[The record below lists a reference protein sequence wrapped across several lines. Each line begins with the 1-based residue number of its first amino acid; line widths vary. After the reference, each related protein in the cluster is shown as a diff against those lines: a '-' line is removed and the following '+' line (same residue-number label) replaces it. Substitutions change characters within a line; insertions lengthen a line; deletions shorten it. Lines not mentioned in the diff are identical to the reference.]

1 MIIVVMGV
9 SGAGKT
15 TLGRLLAERLGL
27 AYIEGDDY
35 HPPANVAKMASG
47 VPLEDADRAPWLTR
61 LNEVLRAEKNVVLAC
76 SALKAAYRSRLLEG
90 VENARLVHLQA
101 DKALIASRLAQ
112 RAHRYM
118 PASLLESQ
126 LAALEAPEQAICIDV
141 SADPAECVEAIVR
154 EVARQGNAKSVAPAK
169 AGAQFS
175 SKT

>member
-15 TLGRLLAERLGL
+15 TLGKLLAERLGL

-47 VPLEDADRAPWLTR
+47 VPLKDEDRWPWLDA
-61 LNEVLRAEKNVVLAC
+61 LNAVLLREKKAVLAC
-76 SALKAAYRSRLLEG
+76 SALKEAYRQRLLRG
-90 VENARLVHLQA
+90 VHAARIVHLQA

-112 RAHRYM
+112 RTHRYM

-141 SADPAECVEAIVR
+141 SADPTACVEAIVC
-154 EVARQGNAKSVAPAK
+154 EVARQGSAESVAPAK
-169 AGAQFS
+169 AGAQFF
-175 SKT
+175 SKS